1 MEKEIRKILCE
12 KCLKQVRDI
21 EAKKQK
27 QRRHLKIKLK
37 ADQVS
42 GKIIIKNL

>member
-1 MEKEIRKILCE
+1 MEKEIRQMLCK

-27 QRRHLKIKLK
+27 QRRKKQRSKVSSLPKKQIKK
-37 ADQVS
+37 
-42 GKIIIKNL
+42 